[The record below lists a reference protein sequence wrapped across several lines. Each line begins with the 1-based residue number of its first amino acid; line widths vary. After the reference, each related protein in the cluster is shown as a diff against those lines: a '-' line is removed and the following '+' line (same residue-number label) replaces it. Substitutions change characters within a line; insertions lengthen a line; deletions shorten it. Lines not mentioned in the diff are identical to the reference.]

1 MIYQTSS
8 NNTISNNTIELTIDE
23 EPKQQSRPRFSHR
36 GKYVHAYEKADI
48 HRYKQ
53 RIGCD
58 YLMKYGRQKL
68 PAKKPL
74 HVIVRFYRPI
84 QKSLSHKE
92 YVRRKKNVVMP
103 IIKPDLDNYIKSVL
117 DGLNGLAF
125 EDDNQIIR
133 IDAIK
138 LYSDHPRTEI
148 LIGIM

>member
-1 MIYQTSS
+1 
-8 NNTISNNTIELTIDE
+8 
-23 EPKQQSRPRFSHR
+23 
-36 GKYVHAYEKADI
+36 
-48 HRYKQ
+48 
-53 RIGCD
+53 
-58 YLMKYGRQKL
+58 
-68 PAKKPL
+68 
-74 HVIVRFYRPI
+74 
-84 QKSLSHKE
+84 
-92 YVRRKKNVVMP
+92 MP